1 MHWILLAVIIVLAL
15 ALDLGVFHRES
26 REVSLKEASHWT
38 FAWITLSLLFA
49 LGIGILDS
57 YDKAILFLTGYVVE
71 ESLSVDNLFLFIVIF
86 QYFKIKPKYQHRVL
100 FWGILG
106 AIVTRGLL
114 IVAGVELLE
123 RFEWLIY
130 VFGALILFT
139 GIKTFNGLKEEI
151 DLESNAVLKIVRR
164 FVPTKTDYEGE
175 KFFIYDNGKLLAT
188 PLLVVLIVVELT
200 DILFAF
206 DSIPAILGITRD
218 VFIVYSSNLFAIL
231 GLRSMYFVLSGMLDV
246 FKYLSIGVS
255 CILIFVGF
263 KMLTEGFFH
272 ISALL
277 SLGVICSI
285 LLIAVLASWKDYN
298 NKKSSDSA
306 Q

>member
-1 MHWILLAVIIVLAL
+1 MHWILLAVIVVFAL

-26 REVSLKEASHWT
+26 KEVDLKEATRWT
-38 FAWITLSLLFA
+38 IVWVVLAMLFA
-49 LGIGILDS
+49 LGIAIFES

-86 QYFKIKPKYQHRVL
+86 QYFSVKPKYQHRVL

-106 AIVTRGLL
+106 AILTRGLL
-114 IVAGVELLE
+114 IVAGVELLD

-130 VFGALILFT
+130 VFGGLILFT

-151 DLESNAVLKIVRR
+151 DLESNAVLKIVKR
-164 FVPTKTDYEGE
+164 FVRTKTDYEGE
-175 KFFIYDNGKLLAT
+175 RFFVIEHGKLFAT

-218 VFIVYSSNLFAIL
+218 VFIVYSSNLFAIM
-231 GLRSMYFVLSGMLDV
+231 GLRSMYFVLAGMLEL

-263 KMLTEGFFH
+263 KMLTESFIH
-272 ISALL
+272 ISPLL
-277 SLGVICSI
+277 SLGVISSI
-285 LLIAVLASWKDYN
+285 LAISIFASWRELDR
-298 NKKSSDSA
+298 KKVD
-306 Q
+306 